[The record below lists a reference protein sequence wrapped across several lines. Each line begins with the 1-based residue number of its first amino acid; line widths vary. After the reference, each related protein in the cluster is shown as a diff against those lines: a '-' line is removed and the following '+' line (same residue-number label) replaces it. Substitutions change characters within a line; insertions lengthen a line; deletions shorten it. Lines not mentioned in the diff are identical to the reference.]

1 MISCPSWVSACGE
14 GTPSR
19 LHPGSWPGLLEEDS
33 KPCGWEEGQGCS
45 PAEGQ
50 GTPPHPHWEG
60 GATAP
65 RPRVQGPDWP
75 GREAA
80 LGPFSTILS
89 RLCLPSSQAAP
100 RTLGRGLGKVWSS
113 TAVPRAPGA
122 LRPAS
127 LPVRTSLGA
136 EAAVPRFCA
145 YLLGGDVGEE
155 LSGLGDTLV

>member
-1 MISCPSWVSACGE
+1 M
-14 GTPSR
+14 
-19 LHPGSWPGLLEEDS
+19 
-33 KPCGWEEGQGCS
+33 
-45 PAEGQ
+45 
-50 GTPPHPHWEG
+50 
-60 GATAP
+60 
-65 RPRVQGPDWP
+65 QGPDWP

-100 RTLGRGLGKVWSS
+100 RTLGRGLGKAWSS
-113 TAVPRAPGA
+113 TRAPGA

-127 LPVRTSLGA
+127 LPVRASLGA

-145 YLLGGDVGEE
+145 YLLGGGVGEE